1 MKEKDEEEEDDKND
15 LDVGNL
21 SDKVPHKIN
30 NQKDLEEKE
39 SLLSKTKDKTDSKT
53 KDKTD
58 IKTEKKKN
66 RFKCEKIGFT
76 YILLRDKNNHPLITI
91 GPHWIMFLI
100 FFLFI
105 TGGFLFLFIFYRKV
119 INLYLF
125 VVGVIIYLIFAY
137 TFIYILVTDP
147 GIPKRI
153 DEKFVEKSKN
163 KYMYCNICK
172 NWVTIESN
180 TKHCSQC
187 NICIEGHNHHCS
199 WTSKCIGKNNLLYF
213 YFLICWTVVIILYY
227 TFAFLIVHDNWL
239 KYKKQARLESL
250 KSRNN

>member
-1 MKEKDEEEEDDKND
+1 MKEKDEEEDDKND

-76 YILLRDKNNHPLITI
+76 YILLRDENNHPLITI

-100 FFLFI
+100 FFFVYNRR
-105 TGGFLFLFIFYRKV
+105 LFIFIYFLQKSNKSIFICCRSNH
-119 INLYLF
+119 IFDFCLY
-125 VVGVIIYLIFAY
+125 IYL
-137 TFIYILVTDP
+137 
-147 GIPKRI
+147 
-153 DEKFVEKSKN
+153 
-163 KYMYCNICK
+163 
-172 NWVTIESN
+172 
-180 TKHCSQC
+180 
-187 NICIEGHNHHCS
+187 
-199 WTSKCIGKNNLLYF
+199 YF
-213 YFLICWTVVIILYY
+213 S
-227 TFAFLIVHDNWL
+227 H
-239 KYKKQARLESL
+239 
-250 KSRNN
+250 